1 MTQSNF
7 TTKMIQFYTPRF
19 LKAFIVILIF
29 SSFFKPVISEAQSS
43 FTISKPFIGTSQV
56 CVNSANANY
65 TYLGFAF
72 SSNVINTSGNIPSHS
87 IEISNDLGL
96 ITPRI
101 ISSVSPNLNVIYVG
115 NLLISGQN
123 LPNGNGYRIRMITS
137 NPTVYSAFSDP
148 FTILESPNTPLLN
161 QTGTVIICPGAS
173 QTFTVTNPN
182 NAYSYQWQSNAAN
195 IPNETAINYSTN
207 LAGYYSVKVTHPN
220 GCSVS
225 SNTAYTSQSGSINVN
240 MSSNNGYANPL
251 FLTANQDFSI
261 NISLFG
267 GKSPYNFTLTDG
279 ITNITETNINST
291 RQYSF
296 VAPASG
302 SKTYTLSTLTDACG
316 SQLNNAS
323 NVKVRINNSRYCPT
337 SRTGN
342 LGIKN
347 FSVQGTTANNL
358 NSGKASDGWGE
369 YLNPVNINA
378 NVNYNFSITPISTTT
393 QQYFSIWTDLNQNG
407 IFDSD
412 EKIFPLGNSNPQS
425 ITNTFTGVL
434 KLPATSFNG
443 QTRMRVLLS
452 SNYPS
457 PCDLNGNGETED
469 YVLNIFNGISPT
481 IITTDSLPKSGVCFG
496 QILPVTF
503 NVSGATPPINSSY
516 KVEVSY
522 NSDFSTPTIIG
533 TGQSSPINCNIN
545 TLYFYN
551 SQGFYLRVLPV
562 NTIANKVIISS
573 PNRLR
578 LKISP
583 AVNFGTLIGSRTDQT
598 TSFINIKSLSI
609 EPSIPI
615 SIVAKI
621 TGTPPFSVELSDG
634 RVFTT
639 NSQTENIVIEAN
651 KLLTND
657 RKFKLVRISDN
668 LCSASK
674 FDSVNIY
681 VGSPSITINKVHRRY
696 NDTTSITKLCGQFV
710 VAYSATHLDSVY
722 CRTYAVQL
730 SDQNGS
736 FANPTNIGYDCVNY
750 FSIDP
755 IMPRLISCSIPTN
768 LLNSTGYKLR
778 MVKLSTNLLSPV
790 YATNFELINSTSSF
804 GFNINKTEMNE
815 GESAT
820 LNVNFSGGTSPY
832 TINLNSY
839 NRGTQSFS
847 TALNSSSLTAN
858 LSPLYSE
865 KYSLGFSSA
874 CYSGNTN
881 QNIYLSVRTLDQ
893 NNAQWYVK
901 PYQSNLYYEL
911 LRGLYLIS
919 GSDTLFNRPYNS
931 SVPNG
936 IINQYYDYNSPLLL
950 KPASVLRVGQNYS
963 LAQIASPSYSS
974 NNLLTGIWID
984 SNQDGDFDDVGEELA
999 KNTISQFWTV
1009 SQIQN
1014 ISIPAN
1020 SNIGF
1025 SRMRVRVAI
1034 RNDAQFFTFLASN
1047 PLDKYADTYDI
1058 PIVVLSNAVT
1068 GLISTPKISGNSLC
1082 NGNTLSVD
1090 FNQYGIPA
1098 GTNATVELSDASGNF
1113 GNAPNV
1119 IGQGISSTIDVTL
1132 PMNMTAGNYTIRV
1145 VSNGI
1150 TSPISTAF
1158 NVSINNLQSMV
1169 DGDWHAGS
1177 TWSCGR
1183 VPTYLDATTVAG
1195 GTTVT
1200 VFSSN
1205 AQVESLITNGVLSFL
1220 NGTTLRFKTP

>member
-1 MTQSNF
+1 MT
-7 TTKMIQFYTPRF
+7 QFYTPKLF
-19 LKAFIVILIF
+19 KTCIIAVMYSLFFNNCDLK
-29 SSFFKPVISEAQSS
+29 AQSS
-43 FTISKPFIGTSQV
+43 FSITKPFIGTSQV

-65 TYLGFAF
+65 TYLGYAF
-72 SSNVINTSGNIPSHS
+72 SSNVINTAGNIPSHS

-115 NLLISGQN
+115 NLLMSGQN
-123 LPNGNGYRIRMITS
+123 LPIGSGYKIRITTS

-148 FTILESPNTPLLN
+148 FTILESPNTPILN
-161 QTGTVIICPGAS
+161 QTGTVIICSGTS
-173 QTFTVTNPN
+173 QTFTITNPN
-182 NAYSYQWQSNAAN
+182 NAYSYQWQNNAAN
-195 IPNETAINYSTN
+195 ILNETTINYSTN
-207 LAGYYSVKVTHPN
+207 VGGNYSVKVMHPN

-225 SNTAYTSQSGSINVN
+225 SNTAYTYQNGSMNPSMNAQGSNYESG
-240 MSSNNGYANPL
+240 NPL
-251 FLTANQDFSI
+251 FLTSNQGFNLSVSI
-261 NISLFG
+261 NG
-267 GKSPYNFTLTDG
+267 GKSPYSFTLTDG
-279 ITNITETNINST
+279 ITNTTETNINST

-296 VAPASG
+296 VAPVSG

-316 SQLNNAS
+316 TQLNNSA
-323 NVKVRINNSRYCPT
+323 NVKIRINNSKYCPT
-337 SRTGN
+337 SRNGS

-347 FSVQGTTANNL
+347 FSVQGTSVNNL
-358 NSGKASDGWGE
+358 NSGRAADGWGE
-369 YLNPVNINA
+369 YLNPANINA
-378 NVNYNFSITPISTTT
+378 NVNYNFSITPITTTT

-407 IFDSD
+407 IFETN
-412 EKIFPLGNSNPQS
+412 EKVFPLGNSTPQS
-425 ITNTFTGVL
+425 ITNTFAGVL
-434 KLPATSFNG
+434 KLPSTSFNG

-469 YVLNIFNGISPT
+469 YVLNVFNGVLPIV
-481 IITTDSLPKSGVCFG
+481 ITTDSLPKNGVCFG
-496 QILPVTF
+496 QILPVNFTI
-503 NVSGATPPINSSY
+503 SGALPPNNTSY
-516 KVEVSY
+516 KVEVST
-522 NSDFSTPTIIG
+522 NSDFSNPTIIG

-545 TLYFYN
+545 TLNFYN

-562 NTIANKVIISS
+562 TTISNKVINPS

-578 LKISP
+578 LKTVP
-583 AVNFGTLIGSRTDQT
+583 TVNFGSLIGNRSDQA
-598 TSFINIKSLSI
+598 TSFINTKSLSI
-609 EPSIPI
+609 EPPILI
-615 SIVAKI
+615 SILAKI
-621 TGTPPFSVELSDG
+621 SGTPPFSVELSDG

-657 RKFKLVRISDN
+657 TKFKLVRISDN

-674 FDSVNIY
+674 SDSVNIY
-681 VGSPSITINKVHRRY
+681 VGSPSITINKVHRSY

-722 CRTYAVQL
+722 CRTFAVQL

-750 FSIDP
+750 FSSESGTS
-755 IMPRLISCSIPTN
+755 RFLSCSIPTN

-919 GSDTLFNRPYNS
+919 GSDTLFKRPYNS

-950 KPASVLRVGQNYS
+950 KPTSVLRTGENYS
-963 LAQIASPSYSS
+963 LSQIYSSSYGS
-974 NNLLTGIWID
+974 NNLMTGIWID

-1014 ISIPAN
+1014 ISIPTN
-1020 SNIGF
+1020 SNVGF

-1034 RNDAQFFTFLASN
+1034 RNDAQFFSFLASN

-1058 PIVVLSNAVT
+1058 PIVVLSNTVT
-1068 GLISTPKISGNSLC
+1068 GLISTPKIAGNALC
-1082 NGNTLSVD
+1082 NGNTFSVD
-1090 FNQYGIPA
+1090 FTQYGIPA
-1098 GTNATVELSDASGNF
+1098 GTTASVELSDASGNF
-1113 GNAPNV
+1113 GNSPNV
-1119 IGQGISSTIDVTL
+1119 IGQGISSTINVTL
-1132 PMNMTAGNYTIRV
+1132 PMNMTAGNYKIRV

-1150 TSPISTAF
+1150 TSPVSPSF
-1158 NVSINNLQSMV
+1158 NVIINQLTSMV

-1183 VPTYLDATTVAG
+1183 VPTYVDATTVAG

-1200 VFSSN
+1200 VFSGDARVGS
-1205 AQVESLITNGVLSFL
+1205 IFTNGNLSFL
-1220 NGTTLRFKTP
+1220 NGTTLRFRQP